1 MYIVCLVTCVLF
13 SITRYFIIYHIQIDG
28 PLDIIVTSVLKL
40 LDNDVTDNWKTC
52 AEYFQLL
59 KIYANH
65 VNDTSL

>member
-1 MYIVCLVTCVLF
+1 MFANMFIIYYHGG
-13 SITRYFIIYHIQIDG
+13 YFIIYHIQIDG

-65 VNDTSL
+65 VNNISF